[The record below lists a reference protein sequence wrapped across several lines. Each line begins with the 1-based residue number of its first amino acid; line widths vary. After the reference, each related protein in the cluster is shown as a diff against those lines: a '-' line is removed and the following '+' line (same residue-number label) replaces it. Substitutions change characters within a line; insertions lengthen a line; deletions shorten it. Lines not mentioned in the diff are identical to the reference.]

1 MSNSLEMALRLFSPK
16 GALHE
21 PTSGSFNALGRDDF
35 IGALQI
41 AAKSNQLGLQYLMAD
56 HLVDPQAIVGLLAFF
71 GNELGSEEA
80 AGMALAILL
89 RRPLPEQ
96 LDRLVSSHP
105 YFDKERRRAS
115 VVMERAKRAH
125 RAGNDHEYR
134 RLLAVR
140 NGILSAARDRCADEI
155 LQTGRCPQC
164 KGTGRRLRLGD
175 ECPKCHGT
183 GRVVPDAELVS
194 RRFGMAMSEAMERLV
209 DEVIHQASDLVRI
222 MDRQVRE
229 MRAGLSQDS

>member
-1 MSNSLEMALRLFSPK
+1 MSNSLEIALRLFSPK

-21 PTSGSFNALGRDDF
+21 PISGNFNALGRDDF
-35 IGALQI
+35 IGALQM
-41 AAKSNQLGLQYLMAD
+41 AAKSNEQGLQYLMAD
-56 HLVDPQAIVGLLAFF
+56 HLVDPPSIVALLTFF
-71 GNELGSEEA
+71 DSELGNEEA

-125 RAGNDHEYR
+125 RSGNEHEYQ
-134 RLLAVR
+134 RLRDESNAL
-140 NGILSAARDRCADEI
+140 LSAAHGRCVDEI

-164 KGTGRRLRLGD
+164 AGTGRRVRIGG
-175 ECPKCHGT
+175 ECPQCHGT
-183 GRVVPDAELVS
+183 GRVTPDIELVS
-194 RRFGMAMSEAMERLV
+194 RRLGVETQRLVEQMV
-209 DEVIHQASDLVRI
+209 DEVICQASDLTRRMEHLVRKI
-222 MDRQVRE
+222 RD
-229 MRAGLSQDS
+229 A

>member
-1 MSNSLEMALRLFSPK
+1 MSYSLEMALRLFSPK

-21 PTSGSFNALGRDDF
+21 PISGNFNALRRDEL
-35 IGALQI
+35 IGALHM
-41 AAKSNQLGLQYLMAD
+41 AAKDNPLGLQYLMAD
-56 HLVDPQAIVGLLAFF
+56 HLVDPQAIEGLLAHFST
-71 GNELGSEEA
+71 NLGSDEVGA
-80 AGMALAILL
+80 MALAILL

-96 LDRLVSSHP
+96 LERLVLSHP
-105 YFDKERRRAS
+105 YYDKERRRAA
-115 VVMERAKRAH
+115 VVMEKAKRAH
-125 RAGNDHEYR
+125 RQGNDHEYQ
-134 RLLAVR
+134 RLLDER

-164 KGTGRRLRLGD
+164 KGTGRRLRVGD

-194 RRFGMAMSEAMERLV
+194 RRFGMAMSEAIESLV

-222 MDRQVRE
+222 MDQQMRE
-229 MRAGLSQDS
+229 MRAT